1 MLGLTRQ
8 SRMEK
13 VKDAL
18 GEAVTYTDELIR
30 DERLRSHARSAVD
43 HGAAATDRLRQNIGP
58 GNITSRL
65 AADKKLRKNLRAL
78 LDDLDRA
85 SERVRRRRSH
95 RVRNALLIVAGT
107 GAAVA
112 VVPNA
117 RRWVADRVP
126 TSQNGHMPADAAAGL
141 TQSSTAG

>member
-8 SRMEK
+8 SRIEK
-13 VKDAL
+13 VKDAVR
-18 GEAVTYTDELIR
+18 EAVSYTDELIR
-30 DERLRSHARSAVD
+30 DERLRSHVRSAVD
-43 HGAAATDRLRQNIGP
+43 HGAVATERVRADIGA

-78 LDDLDRA
+78 IDDIDRA
-85 SERVRRRRSH
+85 NERVRRKRTH
-95 RVRNALLIVAGT
+95 RVRNALLIVVGT

-117 RRWVADRVP
+117 RRWVADRMP
-126 TSQNGHMPADAAAGL
+126 GAQNGHMPADVAVA
-141 TQSSTAG
+141 

>member
-13 VKDAL
+13 AKDAL
-18 GEAVTYTDELIR
+18 REAVSYTDGLMR
-30 DERLRSHARSAVD
+30 DERLRSHVRSAVD
-43 HGAAATDRLRQNIGP
+43 HGAVATERVRADIGA

-78 LDDLDRA
+78 IDDIDRA
-85 SERVRRRRSH
+85 NDRLRRKRTH
-95 RVRNALLIVAGT
+95 RVRNALVIVAGT
-107 GAAVA
+107 GVAVA

-117 RRWVADRVP
+117 RRWVAE
-126 TSQNGHMPADAAAGL
+126 HMPASRNGGMPAEAL
-141 TQSSTAG
+141 TA